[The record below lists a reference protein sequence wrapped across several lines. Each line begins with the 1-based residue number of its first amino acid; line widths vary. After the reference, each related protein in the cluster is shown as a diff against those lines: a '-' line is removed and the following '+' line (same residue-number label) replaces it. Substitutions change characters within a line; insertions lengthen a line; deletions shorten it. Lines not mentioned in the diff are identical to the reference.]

1 MVLQC
6 KFNLNGFKAPICCFN
21 ITNISLVF
29 DINSFFY
36 IKEWKSVLTIQQY
49 LKQKPWITNKRENQ
63 TQNGRFI
70 AAQHD

>member
-36 IKEWKSVLTIQQY
+36 IKEWKSVLTVQ
-49 LKQKPWITNKRENQ
+49 QKPRITNKRENQ